1 MAACLFIH
9 IVYTI
14 RHKPLLE
21 SLLDT
26 TYRDY
31 ITSGYTNNRGG
42 NTRGYISRV
51 RISNGLEHILI
62 TIKNL
67 FKQYDNLTVLN
78 DINIEVFDNE
88 VFGLLGPNGAGKT
101 TLIHILATLIKPTAG
116 TATVNGYDIIKNP
129 SEVRSSIGIVFQ
141 APSSDDMLTGYEN
154 LKLHSLLYAVPK
166 ELREKRIS
174 EVLELVGLT
183 NRKDDQVKKYSGGMR
198 RRLEIARGL
207 LHKPT
212 VIFLDEPTLGL
223 DPSSREVMWKYI
235 NRLVKDEKIT
245 LILTTHYMEEADFL
259 CDRIGII
266 DKGMII
272 ALDSPTQLKEQLGGE
287 IIEMELA
294 NKHVDKEDIGRVLK
308 QCNFVRKVELD
319 AKNGNVLIYVDDA
332 SHNLPAILKILDKTN
347 SAEVESVEL
356 RSPTL
361 NDVFLKFAQ
370 RHVTKKQG
378 QDEDE
383 DDSEGGFMEKYAQ
396 YGNK

>member
-1 MAACLFIH
+1 M
-9 IVYTI
+9 
-14 RHKPLLE
+14 
-21 SLLDT
+21 
-26 TYRDY
+26 
-31 ITSGYTNNRGG
+31 
-42 NTRGYISRV
+42 
-51 RISNGLEHILI
+51 I

-67 FKQYDNLTVLN
+67 FKQYDNVTVLD
-78 DINIEVFDNE
+78 DISIEVFDNE

-116 TATVNGYDIIKNP
+116 TAVVNGYDIIKNP
-129 SEVRSSIGIVFQ
+129 SEVRASIGIVFQ

-207 LHKPT
+207 LHKPA

-223 DPSSREVMWKYI
+223 DPSSREIMWKYI

-272 ALDSPTQLKEQLGGE
+272 ALDSPRQLKGRLGGE
-287 IIEMELA
+287 VIEMKLG
-294 NKHVDKEDIGRVLK
+294 NKHIDKENIASLLK
-308 QCNFVRKVELD
+308 QSAFVHKVELD
-319 AKNGNVLIYVDDA
+319 GKKGTLLIYVDDA
-332 SHNLPAILKILDKTN
+332 SHNLPAIFKTLDKTRDKI
-347 SAEVESVEL
+347 EVESVEL

-361 NDVFLKFAQ
+361 NDVFLRFAK
-370 RHVTKKQG
+370 RHVTQKQWG
-378 QDEDE
+378 QDEDG

-396 YGNK
+396 FGNK